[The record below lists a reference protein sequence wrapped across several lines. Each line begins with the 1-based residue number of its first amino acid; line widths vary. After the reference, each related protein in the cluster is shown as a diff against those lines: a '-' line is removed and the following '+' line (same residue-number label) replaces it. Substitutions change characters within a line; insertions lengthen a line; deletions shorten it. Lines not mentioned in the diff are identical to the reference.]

1 MSINTVPSADDT
13 SMKGFMVAAPRTSDP
28 ISGALRSAFG
38 QQGIVSDEFLDL
50 LRRIDIAD
58 NEAKGSC

>member
-1 MSINTVPSADDT
+1 MSINTALSAEDT
-13 SMKGFMVAAPRTSDP
+13 SMKGFMVAPPRTSDP

-50 LRRIDIAD
+50 LRQIDIAE
-58 NEAKGSC
+58 NEATGSC